1 MKKNIFNILS
11 LGALLLAMTAL
22 TGCSDEKE
30 IVVIEGNLPIKTS
43 ALYMVGDATPAGWN
57 IDNPVQMTQ
66 SEEDPMTFTY
76 TGALYAGELK
86 CPLTTG
92 NWGCTYLMPVENGC
106 VINSNGVA
114 ANTFNLVPGGDPD
127 YKWRVEDAG
136 NYTLT
141 FDLRN
146 WTFNVEYLG
155 KAPVETGVLY
165 MVGDA
170 TPAGWNID
178 APTELQRTSTY
189 VFTYTGHL
197 NTGELKCPLSTGD
210 WGCTYIMPVENGCI
224 INSKGVA
231 DPAFNVV
238 PGGNPDNKWRVEE
251 EGDYTL
257 TFDLQR
263 WTLTA
268 VKN

>member
-11 LGALLLAMTAL
+11 LGALLMVMTVL
-22 TGCSDEKE
+22 TSCSDEKD
-30 IVVIEGNLPIKTS
+30 IVVIEDNLPIKT
-43 ALYMVGDATPAGWN
+43 N
-57 IDNPVQMTQ
+57 
-66 SEEDPMTFTY
+66 
-76 TGALYAGELK
+76 
-86 CPLTTG
+86 
-92 NWGCTYLMPVENGC
+92 
-106 VINSNGVA
+106 
-114 ANTFNLVPGGDPD
+114 
-127 YKWRVEDAG
+127 
-136 NYTLT
+136 
-141 FDLRN
+141 
-146 WTFNVEYLG
+146 
-155 KAPVETGVLY
+155 VLY

-210 WGCTYIMPVENGCI
+210 WDCTYIMPVENGCI
-224 INSKGVA
+224 INSGGVA